1 MPRSLTQS
9 VDVPCQFP
17 LSAACSC
24 VATKPPVLHCHPNV
38 PKTAQI
44 HPQTHSHP
52 PTRWHRSCALWCVFR
67 HFGNQSTN
75 ATTRLPTAF
84 SLLGSISCGA
94 FPFFLVGFSVTYVA
108 GRWNWLS
115 TWQLVGWQKS
125 FRCNFSCSCIS
136 SWTSWQMLCSII
148 DAHWKFQG
156 RVPKVLELITLLNAT
171 LYVALPW
178 KIYQYFWWC
187 S

>member
-1 MPRSLTQS
+1 MYP
-9 VDVPCQFP
+9 
-17 LSAACSC
+17 
-24 VATKPPVLHCHPNV
+24 KLH
-38 PKTAQI
+38 KS
-44 HPQTHSHP
+44 TH
-52 PTRWHRSCALWCVFR
+52 R
-67 HFGNQSTN
+67 
-75 ATTRLPTAF
+75 PTATHHPLASILRTMVRFQAFWKSVNKCNHTASNCIF
-84 SLLGSISCGA
+84 SSGQHFVWCLSI
-94 FPFFLVGFSVTYVA
+94 FLVGFSVTYVG